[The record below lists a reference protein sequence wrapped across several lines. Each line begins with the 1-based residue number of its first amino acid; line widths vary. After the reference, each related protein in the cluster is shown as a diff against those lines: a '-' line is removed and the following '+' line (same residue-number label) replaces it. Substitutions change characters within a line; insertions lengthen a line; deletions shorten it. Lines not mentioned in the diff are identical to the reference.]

1 MKLLVD
7 TDVFCK
13 LGVAGFLEDA
23 ARIFGADLQ
32 ECGRLPALPHML
44 RRGGLRKLYG
54 APACDTLIPVAD
66 PMPEVP
72 QPSVTWLDKLTP
84 ITAIDPGE
92 AQIFAAAAEFGLIVV
107 SGDKRALRALKNVEG
122 FADALDGRIVVLEAV
137 LLALCDRLGNE
148 KVRRHIAPLASS
160 DKMIE
165 VCFSRANPDP
175 PEAWLSYYRNLAE
188 EVAPLV
194 LWNPQIGGGT

>member
-44 RRGGLRKLYG
+44 RRGGLRELFG
-54 APACDTLIPVAD
+54 ASACDTLIPVAV
-66 PMPEVP
+66 PMPVVH

-84 ITAIDPGE
+84 INAIGPGE
-92 AQIFAAAAEFGLIVV
+92 AQIFATAAESRLIVV

-122 FADALDGRIVVLEAV
+122 FADALVGRIVVLEAV
-137 LLALCDRLGNE
+137 LLALCVRLGHE
-148 KVRRHIAPLASS
+148 EVRRHIAPLASS

-175 PEAWLSYYRNLAE
+175 PEALLSYYSSLAADVE
-188 EVAPLV
+188 PLV
-194 LWNPQIGGGT
+194 LWDPRIEGVT